1 MENENLSKRYNKLLE
16 CAPEFKLDEHLGLI
30 NTEYEKS
37 SIIFTKAWDYLYLR
51 FVYNKTKNIEKSEII
66 RNSYIGLPMEINI
79 IIADFILEENILDIT
94 VVQFYPNLYP
104 YFRPFV
110 DLISIKKNF
119 NTKID
124 VENLYKRIC
133 DKHNQKEWNANVMID
148 KDILDLYIDFSRMDS
163 LLEN

>member
-1 MENENLSKRYNKLLE
+1 MENENLNKRYKKLLE
-16 CAPEFKLDEHLGLI
+16 IAPDFKLDEHLGLI
-30 NTEYEKS
+30 NTKFEKS
-37 SIIFTKAWDYLYLR
+37 TINLKKNTDYLYLR
-51 FVYNKTKNIEKSEII
+51 FVFNKTKNIEKSEII

-110 DLISIKKNF
+110 EIIRIKKNF

-133 DKHNQKEWNANVMID
+133 DKHNQKEWNVNVMID
-148 KDILDLYIDFSRMDS
+148 KDILDLYIDFDKMNY